1 MKNIPIY
8 DRIEREIYKRKEEQL
23 FRSIP
28 EFCDD
33 KNLIDYSTNSYLSLH
48 DNREVA
54 VNARKLCD
62 GNLTGNCSSRLISQ
76 KSPLYAELETEIAS
90 WEKTESSLVFNSG
103 YAANL
108 GIIGSLCKK
117 DTAVFCDRL
126 NHASIYDGITLSG
139 SRLIR
144 YHHNDMADLLK
155 QIRSSDSKEKLI
167 ITDSVFSMDGDRAP
181 LAAICEIAEQYGCMV
196 MIDEAHATGIFGS
209 YGSGLAEEAGVTDR
223 IDIRMGTLSKAITGL
238 GGYFAGSKLLRD
250 FFINNGRSLVYSTG
264 LPHAVLAHNIAS
276 IRYIRKNPH
285 LGRKLLETAAKFRN
299 NLQRAGFDTMN
310 SSTQIVPCKLGSAAS
325 ALNLSAFLR
334 THGIIAPAVRP
345 PTVPPQT
352 ARIRFSIFSG
362 LDKWQLERTMEKIS
376 EWKKKNG

>member
-1 MKNIPIY
+1 MKNIAIY
-8 DRIEREIYKRKEEQL
+8 DRIEREIFKRKEEQL

-28 EFCDD
+28 EFCDGKD
-33 KNLIDYSTNSYLSLH
+33 LIDYSTNSYLSLH
-48 DNREVA
+48 ENSEIA

-76 KSPLYAELETEIAS
+76 KSPLYSELETEIAS
-90 WEKTESSLVFNSG
+90 WKKTESSLVFNSG
-103 YAANL
+103 YSANL

-139 SRLIR
+139 GRLVR
-144 YHHNDMADLLK
+144 YHHNDMSDLLK
-155 QIRSSDSKEKLI
+155 QIRSSDAKEKLI

-196 MIDEAHATGIFGS
+196 MIDEAHATGIFGKE
-209 YGSGLAEEAGVTDR
+209 GCGLAEDAGVADK
-223 IDIRMGTLSKAITGL
+223 IDIRMGTLSKAAAGL

-250 FFINNGRSLVYSTG
+250 FFVNNGRSLIYSTG
-264 LPHAVLAHNIAS
+264 LPHSVLAHNLAA
-276 IRYIRKNPH
+276 IRYIRVNPH
-285 LGRKLLETAAKFRN
+285 LGKNLLEKAAEFRD
-299 NLQRAGFDTMN
+299 NLQRTGFDTMN
-310 SSTQIVPCKLGSAAS
+310 SCTQIVPCKLGSATS

-362 LDKWQLERTMEKIS
+362 LDKWQLGHTMEIIS
-376 EWKKKNG
+376 EWKKENG